1 MFDTGPQFVFNLGGG
16 PGIRVHQF
24 GGGRPRR
31 RPREA
36 GAADTPEQ
44 TLRSTI
50 AGLLPI
56 LILFIVP
63 LLSSLFSG
71 GESVPA
77 GPQFRFTK
85 ADPPYTLHRE
95 SKNLHVDYF
104 VNPLE
109 VADFT
114 NKKFS
119 QLDQRAEQT
128 YTKALRIECEHEV
141 DRRQRVVNEA
151 QGWLFQDPDKMK
163 QARGMEMKAC
173 RKLEAMGQVPKGS
186 F

>member
-1 MFDTGPQFVFNLGGG
+1 MFDAGPQFVFNLGGG

-36 GAADTPEQ
+36 GADEPEQ
-44 TLRSTI
+44 SLRSTI

-56 LILFIVP
+56 LILFILP

-71 GESVPA
+71 GDSVPS
-77 GPQFRFTK
+77 GPQVRFNK
-85 ADPPYTLHRE
+85 PEPPFTLHRL
-95 SKNLHVDYF
+95 SKNLNVDYY
-104 VNPLE
+104 VNPAE
-109 VADFT
+109 VADYS

-119 QLDQRAEQT
+119 QLDQRAELT
-128 YTKALRIECEHEV
+128 YTKALRVECEHEV

-151 QGWLFQDPDKMK
+151 QGWLFQDPEKIK

-173 RKLEAMGQVPKGS
+173 RKLEAMGQIPKGS
-186 F
+186 I